1 MSNSLKA
8 IESEILRDARAEA
21 DKQIQLANARA
32 EEKIAAKRKELEKEL
47 ALRKEYNSEEA
58 AKKKARML
66 TGAALEERKMR
77 LAAKQETIDLAFSNV
92 IEAFEEMDKDRYGKW
107 LSDLILAYAETGEER
122 VLVSEGDKDLVD
134 EAFLKKVNQKLE
146 EQGKV
151 GKLRLVEEAGEFAK
165 GFVLQ
170 GELSEINCNLD
181 ALVKAVRKS
190 LEAEV
195 ASVLFS

>member
-21 DKQIQLANARA
+21 QKQVQLASERA
-32 EEKIAAKRKELEKEL
+32 DEKIAAKEKELEKEL
-47 ALRKEYNSEEA
+47 AASKSRNSEEA
-58 AKKKARML
+58 AKMKARML

-92 IEAFEEMDKDRYGKW
+92 IEAFEEMDKASYGKW
-107 LSDLILAYAETGEER
+107 LSELILAYVETGEER
-122 VLVSEGDKDLVD
+122 VLVSEGDQDLVD
-134 EAFLKKVNQKLE
+134 ETFLNKVNEKLQ

-151 GKLRLVEEAGEFAK
+151 GKLTLAEEVGEFAK
-165 GFVLQ
+165 GLVLQ

-195 ASVLFS
+195 AGVLFD